1 MARLVARTL
10 LAALPLLL
18 LAPAGAAASAHTQA
32 PVTRL
37 SDERTL
43 SRWAHTNLAAP
54 VRRQPSTA
62 SKTITR
68 LRFWT
73 EHKYA
78 ELYLALRE
86 LVDADGRTW
95 VQIRLPR
102 RPNGTTG
109 WVPREAL
116 GEWRVVR
123 TQLVVDRR
131 RLRATLYRSG
141 RRIWSARV
149 GVGKRG
155 TPTPS
160 GRFYAREKLYP
171 DPRGFYGPVAI
182 GTSGYAPGLTDW
194 PKGGVVGIHGTS
206 LPGLLPGRV
215 SNGCVRVRNDA
226 IRRLARLM
234 PIGTP
239 VRIR

>member
-1 MARLVARTL
+1 MASFFL
-10 LAALPLLL
+10 LAGALLG
-18 LAPAGAAASAHTQA
+18 LAPAGAAGSEHSPAA
-32 PVTRL
+32 VTRL
-37 SDERTL
+37 SDERML
-43 SRWAHTNLAAP
+43 SRWAYTNIPVP
-54 VRRQPSTA
+54 VRRRPANDSRA
-62 SKTITR
+62 ITR
-68 LRFWT
+68 LRFRT
-73 EHKYA
+73 EHNFA
-78 ELYLALRE
+78 ELYLALRAT
-86 LVDADGRTW
+86 LGADGREW
-95 VQIRLPR
+95 VEVRLPR
-102 RPNGTTG
+102 RPNGSTG

-116 GEWRVVR
+116 GGWHVVR
-123 TQLVVDRR
+123 TQLVVNRR
-131 RLRATLYRSG
+131 RFRATLYRSG
-141 RRIWSARV
+141 RRIWSARI

-234 PIGTP
+234 PLGTP

>member
-1 MARLVARTL
+1 MDRFVARGFVL
-10 LAALPLLL
+10 ALPLLL
-18 LAPAGAAASAHTQA
+18 LAPAGAAASAHSA
-32 PVTRL
+32 PPVTRL
-37 SDERTL
+37 SDERKL
-43 SRWAHTNLAAP
+43 SRWAYTNIAVP
-54 VRRQPSTA
+54 VRRRPANNSRA
-62 SKTITR
+62 ITR

-73 EHKYA
+73 EHRFA
-78 ELYLALRE
+78 ELYLALRAT
-86 LVDADGRTW
+86 VGADGRTW
-95 VQIRLPR
+95 VQVRLPR
-102 RPNGTTG
+102 RPNGSMG

-116 GEWRVVR
+116 GGWHVVR

-131 RLRATLYRSG
+131 RLRATLFRSG

-182 GTSGYAPGLTDW
+182 GTSGYAPRLTDW

-234 PIGTP
+234 PLGTP
-239 VRIR
+239 VWIR

>member
-1 MARLVARTL
+1 MVRFLIVVVLVFSAIAV
-10 LAALPLLL
+10 AASEVR
-18 LAPAGAAASAHTQA
+18 AGAHAPSSAM
-32 PVTRL
+32 RL
-37 SDERTL
+37 SNERTL

-54 VRRQPSTA
+54 VRRRPA
-62 SKTITR
+62 ADSKAFTR

-73 EHKYA
+73 EHNYA
-78 ELYLALRE
+78 ELYLALRQ
-86 LVDADGRTW
+86 VVGSDGRTW

-102 RPNGTTG
+102 RPNGSTG

-141 RRIWSARV
+141 RRVWSARI
-149 GVGKRG
+149 GVGKPG
-155 TPTPS
+155 TPTPA
-160 GRFYAREKLYP
+160 GRFYVREKLYP

-182 GTSGYAPGLTDW
+182 GTSGYAPRLTDW
-194 PKGGVVGIHGTS
+194 PKGGVVGVHGTS
-206 LPGLLPGRV
+206 LPRLLPGRV
-215 SNGCVRVRNDA
+215 SNGCVRVRNDR